1 MTVSHSGQMLLRESG
16 GGNFYLF
23 IYVCLTVQS
32 VAPAS
37 NFNATDI
44 IVTQPTRAC
53 RLTKQAQSQLISH
66 LMQLFWP
73 VI

>member
-1 MTVSHSGQMLLRESG
+1 MTVSHSGQMLLRENG
-16 GGNFYLF
+16 GGNLYLC

-32 VAPAS
+32 VARPS

-66 LMQLFWP
+66 LMRLF
-73 VI
+73 